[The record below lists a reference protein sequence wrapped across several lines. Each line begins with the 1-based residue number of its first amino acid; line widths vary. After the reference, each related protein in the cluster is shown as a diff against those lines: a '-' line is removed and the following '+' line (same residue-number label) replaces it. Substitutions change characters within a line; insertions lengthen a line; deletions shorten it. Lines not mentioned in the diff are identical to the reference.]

1 MGASNNLSRRP
12 IRLGKPP
19 VGLVPWQQWIV
30 TALEKVARSCGI
42 AVQIDGAQSATEG
55 AGGELAF
62 KVNPGSTETHAWKA
76 SAVDSTH
83 ISLSGGTITD
93 EVATFTPD
101 LSSIVVDD
109 TELNYVYLH
118 LEITPT
124 ITSGFCSLAGITA
137 ATVEAFTTEQTNSN
151 TDWYILLFEW
161 QTGNVTAQHCYFS
174 MQCEGGYGGDGVAS
188 IKSWPLG

>member
-62 KVNPGSTETHAWKA
+62 KINPGSGEVHAWKA
-76 SAVDSTH
+76 SIVDGTH
-83 ISLSGGTITD
+83 IAMSGGTITD

-101 LSSIVVDD
+101 LSYIPVSESDH
-109 TELNYVYLH
+109 TYVYLH
-118 LEITPT
+118 LTIEPT
-124 ITSGFCSLAGITA
+124 ITNGFCSLAGITSA
-137 ATVEAFTTEQTNSN
+137 EVRGYTVEKTNSN
-151 TDWYILLFEW
+151 THWYILLLEW
-161 QTGNVTAQHCYFS
+161 EAGSVTAQHCYFS
-174 MQCEGGYGGDGVAS
+174 LQCEGGYGGDGIAS
-188 IKSWPLG
+188 IKSWPIG